1 MSVYATSARVGET
14 MKGGIMRS
22 GVAAPAW
29 NPGDVVGRIAGWL
42 SLASTRERTGQQA
55 QAARAQQS
63 PQGGRDAPA
72 GGGAAPAPV
81 PASAF
86 EPFFREHERAVYACL
101 WRLTGDAQ
109 AARDLTQETFIRAW
123 RHFEQAQSY
132 ERPLAW
138 LLRIATNLA
147 FSHYQRESSRRAVS
161 TDSLADADTPSRS
174 DPMRGLAERDLVQRT
189 LLELP
194 PNQRAAL
201 VLREVYGFSCEEIG
215 SMLGASRDAVKMAL
229 FRGREGFRRRYLG
242 KVDA

>member
-1 MSVYATSARVGET
+1 MRRAHQGDGARTAASGET
-14 MKGGIMRS
+14 P
-22 GVAAPAW
+22 APA
-29 NPGDVVGRIAGWL
+29 
-42 SLASTRERTGQQA
+42 
-55 QAARAQQS
+55 
-63 PQGGRDAPA
+63 
-72 GGGAAPAPV
+72 

-109 AARDLTQETFIRAW
+109 VARDLTQETFLRAW
-123 RHFEQAQSY
+123 RHFEQARSY

-147 FSHYQRESSRRAVS
+147 FSHYQRESSGRAVS
-161 TDSLADADTPSRS
+161 THALTDADTPSRS

-215 SMLGASRDAVKMAL
+215 SMLSVSRDAVKMAL

>member
-14 MKGGIMRS
+14 VKGGDMRT
-22 GVAAPAW
+22 GVAAPGW
-29 NPGDVVGRIAGWL
+29 NPGDVAERIAGWF
-42 SLASTRERTGQQA
+42 SLASTRARVGQEA
-55 QAARAQQS
+55 SETRARHS
-63 PQGGRDAPA
+63 PQGGREASA
-72 GGGAAPAPV
+72 SGGAPPAPI

-161 TDSLADADTPSRS
+161 TDRLADADTPSRS

>member
-1 MSVYATSARVGET
+1 MSAVVSIPSGSPGGWPERLAR
-14 MKGGIMRS
+14 
-22 GVAAPAW
+22 
-29 NPGDVVGRIAGWL
+29 WL
-42 SLASTRERTGQQA
+42 NL
-55 QAARAQQS
+55 ARAF
-63 PQGGRDAPA
+63 GGERPP
-72 GGGAAPAPV
+72 GAASPPPEDHAATAPRGSAPGPV
-81 PASAF
+81 SSAAF

-109 AARDLTQETFIRAW
+109 TARDLTQETFLRAW
-123 RHFEQAQSY
+123 RHFEQARDY

-147 FSHYQRESSRRAVS
+147 ITSFQRESTRRAVS
-161 TDSLADADTPSRS
+161 ADTLGWEDTPARS

-194 PNQRAAL
+194 ANQRAAL

-215 SMLGASRDAVKMAL
+215 SMLGLSRDAVKMAL

-242 KVDA
+242 KADAQ

>member
-1 MSVYATSARVGET
+1 
-14 MKGGIMRS
+14 MRS
-22 GVAAPAW
+22 GVAALGFH
-29 NPGDVVGRIAGWL
+29 PGGMLGRLAGWV
-42 SLASTRERTGQQA
+42 SLAS
-55 QAARAQQS
+55 ARAH
-63 PQGGRDAPA
+63 GGQRA
-72 GGGAAPAPV
+72 GGARGERPPTSAGEAATSGGITPPPIPSA
-81 PASAF
+81 AF

-101 WRLTGDAQ
+101 WQLTGDAQ
-109 AARDLTQETFIRAW
+109 AARDLTQETFLRAW
-123 RHFEQAQSY
+123 RHFEQARSY

-147 FSHYQRESSRRAVS
+147 FSQYQRESSHRTIS
-161 TDSLADADTPSRS
+161 TDALTDADTPSRS

-215 SMLGASRDAVKMAL
+215 GMLSLSRDAVKMAL

-242 KVDA
+242 KVDAQ

>member
-1 MSVYATSARVGET
+1 MEETSAGT
-14 MKGGIMRS
+14 DT
-22 GVAAPAW
+22 P
-29 NPGDVVGRIAGWL
+29 
-42 SLASTRERTGQQA
+42 
-55 QAARAQQS
+55 
-63 PQGGRDAPA
+63 
-72 GGGAAPAPV
+72 PAPV
-81 PASAF
+81 SSTVF

-109 AARDLTQETFIRAW
+109 AARDLTQETFLRAW
-123 RHFEQAQSY
+123 RHFEQAREY

-147 FSHYQRESSRRAVS
+147 FSNHHRESSRRAIS
-161 TDSLADADTPSRS
+161 TEALSDADTPARS

-215 SMLGASRDAVKMAL
+215 GMLSLSRDAVKMAL
-229 FRGREGFRRRYLG
+229 FRGRDGFRRRYLG
-242 KVDA
+242 KVDAL

>member
-1 MSVYATSARVGET
+1 MMVSAHEGE
-14 MKGGIMRS
+14 MVKGLRSMRS
-22 GVAAPAW
+22 GAPVLGW
-29 NPGDVVGRIAGWL
+29 DPGRLILRAAGWL
-42 SLASTRERTGQQA
+42 SLAS
-55 QAARAQQS
+55 ARAS
-63 PQGGRDAPA
+63 DDLRAGEARADLSRDEDGEMANGGAPHAPLAPA
-72 GGGAAPAPV
+72 T
-81 PASAF
+81 F

-109 AARDLTQETFIRAW
+109 VARDLTQETFLRAW

-147 FSHYQRESSRRAVS
+147 FSNYQRASSRHAIS
-161 TDSLADADTPSRS
+161 TEALTDADTPSRS

-194 PNQRAAL
+194 SNQRAAL

-215 SMLGASRDAVKMAL
+215 GMLGVSRDAVKMAL

-242 KVDA
+242 KVDAQ

>member
-1 MSVYATSARVGET
+1 
-14 MKGGIMRS
+14 MRS
-22 GVAAPAW
+22 EVAPLEW
-29 NPGDVVGRIAGWL
+29 SPGGLIGRFAGWI
-42 SLASTRERTGQQA
+42 SLASAQPRDGQRSAEART
-55 QAARAQQS
+55 
-63 PQGGRDAPA
+63 PKAPPGDEA
-72 GGGAAPAPV
+72 VATNGAPPGPLAP
-81 PASAF
+81 SAF

-109 AARDLTQETFIRAW
+109 AARDLTQETFLRAW
-123 RHFEQAQSY
+123 RHFEQARTY

-147 FSHYQRESSRRAVS
+147 FSQYQRESSRRAVS
-161 TDSLADADTPSRS
+161 TDRLTDADAPSRS

-201 VLREVYGFSCEEIG
+201 VLREVYGFTCEEIG
-215 SMLGASRDAVKMAL
+215 SMLGVSRDAVKMAL

-242 KVDA
+242 KEDA

>member
-1 MSVYATSARVGET
+1 
-14 MKGGIMRS
+14 MRS
-22 GVAAPAW
+22 EVAAPGW
-29 NPGDVVGRIAGWL
+29 TPGDVAGRIAGWFG
-42 SLASTRERTGQQA
+42 LAS
-55 QAARAQQS
+55 ARARDGQRANEAHTQS
-63 PQGGRDAPA
+63 PRQRVGETAP
-72 GGGAAPAPV
+72 GGGVSPAPV

-109 AARDLTQETFIRAW
+109 AARDLTQETFLRAW

-147 FSHYQRESSRRAVS
+147 FSNYQRESSRRAVS
-161 TDSLADADTPSRS
+161 TTALTDADTPSRS
-174 DPMRGLAERDLVQRT
+174 DPMRSLAERDLVQRT

-194 PNQRAAL
+194 SNQRAAL

-215 SMLGASRDAVKMAL
+215 SMLGVSRDAVKMAL

>member
-1 MSVYATSARVGET
+1 MSAVVSISSGSPGGWPGWLARWLNLANARAFGGERVPGASSPSPEDQAATSPR
-14 MKGGIMRS
+14 
-22 GVAAPAW
+22 
-29 NPGDVVGRIAGWL
+29 
-42 SLASTRERTGQQA
+42 
-55 QAARAQQS
+55 
-63 PQGGRDAPA
+63 
-72 GGGAAPAPV
+72 GAAPGPV
-81 PASAF
+81 SSVAF

-109 AARDLTQETFIRAW
+109 TARDLTQETFLRAW
-123 RHFEQAQSY
+123 RRFEQARAY

-147 FSHYQRESSRRAVS
+147 ITSFQRESTRRAVS
-161 TDSLADADTPSRS
+161 TDALGWEDTPARS

-194 PNQRAAL
+194 ANQRAAL

-215 SMLGASRDAVKMAL
+215 SMLGLSRDAVKMAL

-242 KVDA
+242 KAEAQ